1 MATLKQLYGL
11 FALVAI
17 ANLLM
22 LIGFGV
28 YLGASGKLNAEKLE
42 QIAAILRDEQ
52 LKPALTRAAV
62 SMPASVS
69 VAVSQPT
76 VTAVKNKVTLEQQL
90 GSMEILQREKR
101 MLADVLVRVK
111 DGQTKLG
118 EDRQRFEARRE
129 QFQQQVQQ
137 YDKTTAEQ
145 GVSKS
150 LALYSRMASRQVKED
165 FMNMDVDIVAWHLK
179 QMPERTA
186 RKILNEFR
194 TSREQA
200 RRREILE
207 KMRMKDTQLQ
217 SEQG

>member
-28 YLGASGKLNAEKLE
+28 YLGASGKLNANRLEK
-42 QIAAILRDEQ
+42 IAAILRGEQ
-52 LKPALTRAAV
+52 LKPAVTGAV

-179 QMPERTA
+179 QMPEHTA
-186 RKILNEFR
+186 RKVLNEFR
-194 TSREQA
+194 TNREQA

-207 KMRMKDTQLQ
+207 KMRMKNTQLQ

>member
-28 YLGASGKLNAEKLE
+28 YLGASGKLNANRLEK
-42 QIAAILRDEQ
+42 IASILRDGE
-52 LKPALTRAAV
+52 LKPAVTRAV

-111 DGQTKLG
+111 DGQARVV
-118 EDRQRFEARRE
+118 EDRQELEARRE

-179 QMPERTA
+179 QMPEHTA
-186 RKILNEFR
+186 KKILNEFR
-194 TSREQA
+194 TNREQA

-207 KMRMKDTQLQ
+207 KMRRKDTKLQ

>member
-28 YLGASGKLNAEKLE
+28 YLGASGKLNADRLE
-42 QIAAILRDEQ
+42 QIATIMRGEQ
-52 LKPALTRAAV
+52 LEPAAPGPV

-76 VTAVKNKVTLEQQL
+76 VTAVRNKVTLEQQL

-111 DGQTKLG
+111 DGQAKVG
-118 EDRQRFEARRE
+118 EDRQRLEARRE

-137 YDKTTAEQ
+137 HDKTTTEQ
-145 GVSKS
+145 GISKS
-150 LALYSRMASRQVKED
+150 LALYSSMASKQVKED

-179 QMPERTA
+179 QMPEHTA

-207 KMRMKDTQLQ
+207 KMRMKDMQLQ

>member
-28 YLGASGKLNAEKLE
+28 YLGASGKLNAERLE
-42 QIAAILRDEQ
+42 QIAKILRGGQ
-52 LKPALTRAAV
+52 LRPAAARAV
-62 SMPASVS
+62 SMPAPAP

-76 VTAVKNKVTLEQQL
+76 VTSVRNKVTLEQQL

-111 DGQTKLG
+111 DGQVKLV
-118 EDRQRFEARRE
+118 EDRQQFEAQREALRR
-129 QFQQQVQQ
+129 QVQQ
-137 YDKTTAEQ
+137 HDKATAEQ
-145 GVSKS
+145 GFSKS

-165 FMNMDVDIVAWHLK
+165 FMKMKVDIAVRYLK
-179 QMPERTA
+179 QMPEYTA

-194 TSREQA
+194 TSQEKA

-207 KMRMKDTQLQ
+207 KMRMKDAHLQ

>member
-28 YLGASGKLNAEKLE
+28 YLGASGKLNANRLEK
-42 QIAAILRDEQ
+42 IAAILRGGQ
-52 LKPALTRAAV
+52 LKPAVTRAV

-111 DGQTKLG
+111 DGQARVV

-137 YDKTTAEQ
+137 HDKTTAEQ
-145 GVSKS
+145 GVSKL
-150 LALYSRMASRQVKED
+150 LALYSSMASRQVKED

-200 RRREILE
+200 RRREILD